1 MNVSYEL
8 NMESTIATATCFLLD
23 YKRVTTVK
31 SAMNPQGL
39 RDAARLT
46 FSDPFRVVQ
55 VTLGHGDTCQ
65 ST

>member
-1 MNVSYEL
+1 MNVFYEI
-8 NMESTIATATCFLLD
+8 NMESTIATAMCFLLD

-31 SAMNPQGL
+31 NAMNPQGFVM
-39 RDAARLT
+39 RLCWL
-46 FSDPFRVVQ
+46 SDPFRVVQ